1 MGSSKASDA
10 APPPRPS
17 RGWDATAHEA
27 LLLCIIDEVKG
38 GKALMTEVT
47 KKMQARGYT
56 YSYDA
61 INQHVQKLRKSR
73 DTAGIVAA
81 SSEPGAATP
90 RKSATPTPRKRRSA
104 KKEIDDM
111 DDALSLKLE
120 QHEDEEMGSPCERP
134 RKRGKSLL
142 SAQINALDN
151 ETKLE
156 NEDGY

>member
-61 INQHVQKLRKSR
+61 IKYIPS
-73 DTAGIVAA
+73 TFP
-81 SSEPGAATP
+81 S
-90 RKSATPTPRKRRSA
+90 
-104 KKEIDDM
+104 
-111 DDALSLKLE
+111 LSLYIHIYLTT
-120 QHEDEEMGSPCERP
+120 HLW
-134 RKRGKSLL
+134 SLHVRL
-142 SAQINALDN
+142 SSSC
-151 ETKLE
+151 
-156 NEDGY
+156 